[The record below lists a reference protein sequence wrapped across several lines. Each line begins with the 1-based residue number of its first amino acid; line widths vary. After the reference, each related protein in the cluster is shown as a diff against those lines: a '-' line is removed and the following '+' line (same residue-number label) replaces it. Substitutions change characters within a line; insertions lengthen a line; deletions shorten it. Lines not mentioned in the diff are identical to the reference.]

1 MMDQNSKFYYVS
13 KLSNKNEK
21 IWAKIVLIGAENL
34 KIVMSGFWLI
44 NVKIAHEFRYIL
56 VNLVIQI

>member
-44 NVKIAHEFRYIL
+44 NVKIAHEF
-56 VNLVIQI
+56 